1 MQTFFALI
9 LNFLMLFSALFV
21 PFSCAPTPDAE
32 DDFVPVLRFVAT
44 SDTHINAL
52 GDKGCRR
59 VAAMINS
66 AYSIAEADP
75 DYKELDAVVFS
86 GDITDNGT
94 FTAFSAFAAT
104 TDKAIRGDT
113 ERLAVVAKA
122 HDGGTYDSDSLE
134 IFTSLTGQ
142 ETDFHRVIDGFHFI
156 GVSRSPEA
164 GVHYTDE
171 QVQWLDREL
180 AAATAAAPSQ
190 PVFVFQHEHVLDT
203 VFGSYSYDGWGMDTF
218 KAVLEKY
225 PQAVHISGHS
235 HYPANDPRSIWQG
248 SFTAIG
254 DVGLAYY
261 EFTVDDETS
270 VHPDGNKSMTQA
282 LLVEVDARNRVLV
295 RVLDVDAGE
304 FTAQYLIDNITDPVK
319 TKYDHNIRRA
329 VSVAPAF
336 PDGAFLTCE
345 KKLGGYKVSF
355 PAAVVSGSD
364 NAVYLYRL
372 TVTDENG
379 NTVKSAWQL
388 SDYYYA
394 KHCNTA
400 SFDKFTL
407 LPDGDYTVSVTAED
421 VWGNRSAPLT
431 LGFSS

>member
-1 MQTFFALI
+1 MQAFYSLI
-9 LNFLMLFSALFV
+9 LSFLMLFSALFV
-21 PFSCAPTPDAE
+21 PFSCAPTPDVQ

-75 DYKELDAVVFS
+75 DYNELDAVVFS
-86 GDITDNGT
+86 GDITDGGT
-94 FTAFSAFAAT
+94 FTAFSAFTAT

-113 ERLAVVAKA
+113 ERLAVVAKS
-122 HDGGTYDSDSLE
+122 HDGGTYDADSLE

-142 ETDFHRVIDGFHFI
+142 ETDFHRVINGFHFI
-156 GVSRSPEA
+156 GVSRSPEK

-180 AAATAAAPSQ
+180 AAATDAAPSQ
-190 PVFVFQHEHVLDT
+190 PVFVFQHEHVLNT

-218 KAVLEKY
+218 SAVLEKY
-225 PQAVHISGHS
+225 PQVIHISGHS

-254 DVGLAYY
+254 DGGLAYY
-261 EFTVDDETS
+261 EFTVDDLTS
-270 VHPDGNKSMTQA
+270 VHPEGNKSMTQA
-282 LLVEVDARNRVLV
+282 LLVEVDAGNRVLV
-295 RVLDVDAGE
+295 KVLDVDAGE
-304 FTAQYLIDNITDPVK
+304 FTAQYLIDNVTDPVK

-329 VSVAPAF
+329 GSLAPAF
-336 PDGAFLTCE
+336 PDGAEITC
-345 KKLGGYKVSF
+345 KKTVGGYKVSF
-355 PAAVVSGSD
+355 PAAGVKDSD

-372 TVTDENG
+372 TVTDKNG
-379 NTVKSAWQL
+379 NTVRSDWHL

-394 KHCNTA
+394 EHGSTDA
-400 SFDKFTL
+400 FDTFSLAKN
-407 LPDGDYTVSVTAED
+407 GEYTVSVVAED
-421 VWGNRSAPLT
+421 VWGNLSEPITLDFRS
-431 LGFSS
+431 